1 MVTMLDIQQ
10 TAFGGEDTFRMPK
23 YEVTVYNQAVR
34 QKVEDGGHH
43 EHFTDDWA
51 DFRYIEIRAANED
64 QARARLEDRYPAKQ
78 GFVIDSVVEQLA
90 SKFE

>member
-1 MVTMLDIQQ
+1 
-10 TAFGGEDTFRMPK
+10 MPK
-23 YEVTVYNQAVR
+23 YEVTIYNREVR
-34 QKVEDGGHH
+34 QRVEDGGHH

-64 QARARLEDRYPAKQ
+64 QARARLADRYPAKQ
-78 GFVIDSVVEQLA
+78 GFVIDSVIEQQP

>member
-1 MVTMLDIQQ
+1 
-10 TAFGGEDTFRMPK
+10 MPK
-23 YEVTVYNQAVR
+23 YEVTVYNREVR

-43 EHFTDDWA
+43 HHFTDDWA

-78 GFVIDSVVEQLA
+78 GFVIDSVVEHKP

>member
-1 MVTMLDIQQ
+1 M
-10 TAFGGEDTFRMPK
+10 GGESAVKMPK
-23 YEVTVYNQAVR
+23 YEVTIYNQEVR
-34 QKVEDGGHH
+34 QRVEDGGHH

-64 QARARLEDRYPAKQ
+64 QARARLADRYPAKQ
-78 GFVIDSVVEQLA
+78 GFVIDSVIEQQP

>member
-1 MVTMLDIQQ
+1 
-10 TAFGGEDTFRMPK
+10 MPK
-23 YEVTVYNQAVR
+23 YEVTVYNREVR

-78 GFVIDSVVEQLA
+78 GFDIDSVIEQQP

>member
-1 MVTMLDIQQ
+1 
-10 TAFGGEDTFRMPK
+10 MPK
-23 YEVTVYNQAVR
+23 YEATIYNQAVR

-51 DFRYIEIRAANED
+51 DFRYIDIRAANED
-64 QARARLEDRYPAKQ
+64 QARVRLEDRYPAKQ
-78 GFVIDSVVEQLA
+78 GFVIASVVEHKP